1 VAVASLWREVSV
13 LEARLRISGV
23 RVVDGPEIGTF
34 APAVARARDALYL
47 FLSDDCPACHEVVAS
62 LPIEGSGSEFTTLAV
77 RVRDDLDLEES
88 PGADVFVA
96 LPPWI
101 EAVPDELGDRIA
113 AALRVRATPL
123 AIAVRRGLIVAKG
136 YLRGPEDLLEVARP
150 LRPGAELEASAAR

>member
-1 VAVASLWREVSV
+1 MLQE
-13 LEARLRISGV
+13 RLRISGV

-62 LPIEGSGSEFTTLAV
+62 LPVEGVGSEFTTLGV
-77 RVRDDLDLEES
+77 RVRDELDLEES
-88 PGADVFVA
+88 PGSDVFVT

-123 AIAVRRGLIVAKG
+123 AIAVRRGMIVAKG

-150 LRPGAELEASAAR
+150 LRAGAKVEASAAR

>member
-1 VAVASLWREVSV
+1 VASLWREVSV
-13 LEARLRISGV
+13 LEERLRISGV

-62 LPIEGSGSEFTTLAV
+62 LPAEGMGAEFTTLGV

-88 PGADVFVA
+88 PRADVLVA

-101 EAVPDELGDRIA
+101 EAMPDELGDRIS

-123 AIAVRRGLIVAKG
+123 AIAVRRGMIVAKG

-150 LRPGAELEASAAR
+150 LRAGAQVEASTAR

>member
-13 LEARLRISGV
+13 LEERLRIGGV
-23 RVVDGPEIGTF
+23 RVVDGPEIGTL

-47 FLSDDCPACHEVVAS
+47 FLSDDCSVCHEVVAS
-62 LPIEGSGSEFTTLAV
+62 LPGEGVGSEFTTVGV

-88 PGADVFVA
+88 PGADVFAA

-101 EAVPDELGDRIA
+101 EAMPDELGDRIA

-123 AIAVRRGLIVAKG
+123 AIAVRREMIVAKG
-136 YLRGPEDLLEVARP
+136 YLRGPDDLLEVARP
-150 LRPGAELEASAAR
+150 LRAGAEVEAGAAR